1 MLVEKDGV
9 SMKTFISDVISVILT
24 TIVYVLGGWDV
35 ALISM
40 VIVVIIDYIT
50 GVASAFYNKKLSSK
64 QGLKGII
71 KKFCYFLIVA
81 LAVVID
87 NLLGQSGIIRTLVIY
102 FFVAND
108 GLSVIEN
115 MAEMDIK
122 LPKKLIDALEELR
135 HKSE

>member
-1 MLVEKDGV
+1 
-9 SMKTFISDVISVILT
+9 MKNFISDVISVILT
-24 TIVYVLGGWDV
+24 TIVYILGGWDV

>member
-1 MLVEKDGV
+1 
-9 SMKTFISDVISVILT
+9 MKNFISDVISVILT
-24 TIVYVLGGWDV
+24 TIIYVLGGWDV

>member
-1 MLVEKDGV
+1 
-9 SMKTFISDVISVILT
+9 MKTFISDIISVILT
-24 TIVYVLGGWDV
+24 TIVYILGGWDV

-115 MAEMDIK
+115 MAEMDVK
-122 LPKKLIDALEELR
+122 LPRKLIDALEELR

>member
-1 MLVEKDGV
+1 
-9 SMKTFISDVISVILT
+9 MKTFISDIISVILT
-24 TIVYVLGGWDV
+24 TIVYILGGWDV

>member
-1 MLVEKDGV
+1 
-9 SMKTFISDVISVILT
+9 MKTFISDIISVILT

-115 MAEMDIK
+115 MAEMDVK
-122 LPKKLIDALEELR
+122 LPRKLIDALEELR

>member
-1 MLVEKDGV
+1 
-9 SMKTFISDVISVILT
+9 MKNFISDVISVILT

-122 LPKKLIDALEELR
+122 LPRKLIDALEELR

>member
-1 MLVEKDGV
+1 
-9 SMKTFISDVISVILT
+9 MKTFISDIISVILT

-122 LPKKLIDALEELR
+122 LPRKLIDALEELR

>member
-1 MLVEKDGV
+1 
-9 SMKTFISDVISVILT
+9 MKTFISDIVSVILT
-24 TIVYVLGGWDV
+24 TIVYILGGWDV

-122 LPKKLIDALEELR
+122 LPRKLIDALEELR

>member
-24 TIVYVLGGWDV
+24 TIIYILGGWDV

-64 QGLKGII
+64 KGLKGII
-71 KKFCYFLIVA
+71 KKFCYFLVVA

>member
-1 MLVEKDGV
+1 
-9 SMKTFISDVISVILT
+9 MKTFISDVISVILT
-24 TIVYVLGGWDV
+24 TIIYVLGGWDV

-64 QGLKGII
+64 KGLKGII
-71 KKFCYFLIVA
+71 KKFCYFLVVA

>member
-1 MLVEKDGV
+1 
-9 SMKTFISDVISVILT
+9 MKNLISDIASVILT
-24 TIVYVLGGWDV
+24 TLVYVLGGWDA
-35 ALISM
+35 ALMSM

-50 GVASAFYNKKLSSK
+50 GVASAFYNKKVSSR

-87 NLLGQSGIIRTLVIY
+87 NLMGQSGVIRTLVIY

-108 GLSVIEN
+108 GISIIEN
-115 MAEMDIK
+115 MAEMDVK
-122 LPKKLIDALEELR
+122 LPRKLIDALDDLKK
-135 HKSE
+135 KSE

>member
-1 MLVEKDGV
+1 
-9 SMKTFISDVISVILT
+9 MKNLISDIASVILT
-24 TIVYVLGGWDV
+24 TIVYILGGWDV
-35 ALISM
+35 ALMSM

-50 GVASAFYNKKLSSK
+50 GVASAFYNKKVSSR

-87 NLLGQSGIIRTLVIY
+87 NLMGQSGIIRTLVIY

-108 GLSVIEN
+108 GISIIEN
-115 MAEMDIK
+115 MAEMDVK
-122 LPKKLIDALEELR
+122 LPRKLIDALDDLKK
-135 HKSE
+135 KSE

>member
-1 MLVEKDGV
+1 
-9 SMKTFISDVISVILT
+9 MKNFISDVISVILT

-115 MAEMDIK
+115 MAEMDVK
-122 LPKKLIDALEELR
+122 LPRKLIDALEELR

>member
-1 MLVEKDGV
+1 
-9 SMKTFISDVISVILT
+9 MKNIISDVLSVILT
-24 TIVYVLGGWDV
+24 TLVYILGGFDV
-35 ALISM
+35 ALKSLIII
-40 VIVVIIDYIT
+40 IVIDYLT
-50 GVASAFYNKKLSSK
+50 GVGSAYYNKKVSSK
-64 QGLKGII
+64 KGLKGII

-87 NLLGQSGIIRTLVIY
+87 NLMGQSGVIRTLVIY

-108 GLSVIEN
+108 GISIIEN

-122 LPKKLIDALEELR
+122 LPKKLIESLEDLK

>member
-1 MLVEKDGV
+1 
-9 SMKTFISDVISVILT
+9 MKNLISDIASVILT
-24 TIVYVLGGWDV
+24 TIVYILGGWDV
-35 ALISM
+35 ALMSM

-50 GVASAFYNKKLSSK
+50 GVASAFYNKKVSSR

-71 KKFCYFLIVA
+71 KKFCYFLIIA

-87 NLLGQSGIIRTLVIY
+87 NLMGQSGVIRTLVIY

-108 GLSVIEN
+108 GISIIEN
-115 MAEMDIK
+115 MAEMDVK
-122 LPKKLIDALEELR
+122 LPRKLIDALDDLK

>member
-1 MLVEKDGV
+1 
-9 SMKTFISDVISVILT
+9 MKNIISDIVSVILT
-24 TIVYVLGGWDV
+24 TIIYVLGGWDV
-35 ALISM
+35 ALMSM
-40 VIVVIIDYIT
+40 VIVVVIDYIT

-115 MAEMDIK
+115 MAEMDVK
-122 LPKKLIDALEELR
+122 LPRKLIDALDDLKK
-135 HKSE
+135 KSE

>member
-1 MLVEKDGV
+1 MVVEKDGV
-9 SMKTFISDVISVILT
+9 IVKTFISDVISVILT

-64 QGLKGII
+64 KGLKGII
-71 KKFCYFLIVA
+71 KKFCYFLVVA

>member
-1 MLVEKDGV
+1 
-9 SMKTFISDVISVILT
+9 MKNFISDVISVLLT

-64 QGLKGII
+64 KGLKGII
-71 KKFCYFLIVA
+71 KKFCYFLVVA